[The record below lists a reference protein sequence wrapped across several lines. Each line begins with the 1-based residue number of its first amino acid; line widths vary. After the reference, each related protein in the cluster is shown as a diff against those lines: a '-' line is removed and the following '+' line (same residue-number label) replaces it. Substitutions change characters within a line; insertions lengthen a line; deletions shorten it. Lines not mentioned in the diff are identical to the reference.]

1 MTYVVAQEVVDAFY
15 DAFVKPDGDKLA
27 QLVHD
32 DVRWTTRGPIG
43 VLSFCGTHHGKS
55 QVLELATQTLPTLFA
70 DIRLERESLVIEGD
84 RAAALN
90 FQTARRRADGR
101 TITYRFAHFFRFKD
115 DKVIETITIIDSFNA
130 AEQVL
135 GHALPIDSASAVTPP
150 DALAGEVNDLVFL

>member
-1 MTYVVAQEVVDAFY
+1 MHAILCDRLGDPSVLKLVELPNPTPKAGEIVVRV
-15 DAFVKPDGDKLA
+15 
-27 QLVHD
+27 
-32 DVRWTTRGPIG
+32 
-43 VLSFCGTHHGKS
+43 
-55 QVLELATQTLPTLFA
+55 
-70 DIRLERESLVIEGD
+70 